1 MSEQNARLRADV
13 CVIGGGPGGL
23 MLGLQLAR
31 RGHRVVVVEQS
42 ARYKRHFRGESVSPD
57 SVRLLHRLGLMD
69 TIAARGDFARTTRF
83 EISDGGAPALR
94 VDFRDISPDGSL
106 PTEIPQQVL
115 LEVLAEEAARHP
127 GFTLLRRSSVI
138 DLLSSADGRIT
149 GARCTGADGPLDIH
163 ADLTVGADGRFS
175 SVLELSGLP
184 FSKRPLG
191 RDVLWFKVPLP
202 DAWDDDTVRVR
213 IDRDRHA
220 LMLPTHPRSLRVG
233 LNIPKGGLKQ
243 VRAQGLAALHGQI
256 TAFAP
261 ELGPAVRTH
270 LTRWSDLSLLD
281 IFTTSVPRWSRPG
294 LVLIGDAAHT
304 LSPILGQGVNHALM
318 DALALAPLVSRA
330 LAAPDRHRQL
340 TAAVT
345 RFQKLREPAV
355 ERTRRTQSAQERAFG
370 LASAPAVRVRQQAYR
385 LVDSQPWLKHWLW
398 RRIYYPLRLA

>member
-1 MSEQNARLRADV
+1 M
-13 CVIGGGPGGL
+13 IGGGPGGL
-23 MLGLQLAR
+23 MLALQLAR
-31 RGHRVVVVEQS
+31 RGNRVVVVEQS
-42 ARYKRHFRGESVSPD
+42 ARYKRHFRGESISPD
-57 SVRLLHRLGLMD
+57 SVRLLDRLGLMNA
-69 TIAARGDFARTTRF
+69 IAARGEFARTNRF
-83 EISDGGAPALR
+83 EISDGGAAALR

-127 GFTLLRRSSVI
+127 GFTLLRRHSVTG
-138 DLLSSADGRIT
+138 LLRSADGRIT
-149 GARCTGADGPLDIH
+149 GARCTGPDGPLDIH

-184 FSKRPLG
+184 FTRKPLG

-202 DAWDDDTVRVR
+202 DTWDDDTVRVR

-243 VRAQGLAALHGQI
+243 VRAQGLPALHGQI

-270 LTRWSDLSLLD
+270 ITRWSDLSLLD
-281 IFTTSVPRWSRPG
+281 IFTTSVPRWSRDG

-304 LSPILGQGVNHALM
+304 LSPILGQGVNHAIM
-318 DALALAPLVSRA
+318 DALALAPLVSDA
-330 LAAPDRHRQL
+330 LTAPDRRQRL
-340 TAAVT
+340 ATALT

-370 LASAPAVRVRQQAYR
+370 LSSAPAVQARQRVYR
-385 LVDSQPWLKHWLW
+385 LVNSQKWLKHWLW
-398 RRIYYPLRLA
+398 RRIYYTLPPRLSSP